1 MRISENENQDG
12 AVIVTAAPI
21 CRGREDRR
29 SDAAQQIGKPD
40 GIDLCGITSR
50 QGRVEIVNRAE
61 LKVDSGIS
69 AR

>member
-1 MRISENENQDG
+1 VCGISENENQDG

-40 GIDLCGITSR
+40 GIDLA
-50 QGRVEIVNRAE
+50 VLHRAKGE
-61 LKVDSGIS
+61 SKL
-69 AR
+69 